1 MYNDGLN
8 AEMVSKFLRLLQS
21 SAENNENINNKTL
34 YDALSNAEGRNI
46 DYLWVHLSDFAEIV
60 ENLTEQTARMR
71 RVLKER
77 ANADRKITP
86 KKSSSG
92 YVMIRYDV
100 RKRVYAEGR
109 TRDIN
114 NVVLQTPYDGR
125 LTYNDIVEFTN
136 KDILEI
142 SKILNCEISEIY
154 IKEYNLNLRSGF
166 WEIKTVQYNN
176 TYDVDI
182 TLQNSSD

>member
-1 MYNDGLN
+1 MYNDGLK

-21 SAENNENINNKTL
+21 SAENDENINNKVL
-34 YDALSNAEGRNI
+34 FDALSNAEGQNI
-46 DYLWVHLSDFAEIV
+46 DYLWVHLADFAEIV
-60 ENLTEQTARMR
+60 ENLIDQTARMR

-77 ANADRKITP
+77 ANSDRKITP

-92 YVMIRYDV
+92 YVITRYNV

-114 NVVLQTPYDGR
+114 DVVLQTPYEGR
-125 LTYNDIVEFTN
+125 LTYNDVVDFTN
-136 KDILEI
+136 RDILEI
-142 SKILNCEISEIY
+142 SKILNCDISEIY

-166 WEIKTVQYNN
+166 WEIKIVQYND
-176 TYDVDI
+176 TYKVDL
-182 TLQNSSD
+182 TLQNSSE